1 MYIGGFLK
9 SLFTPRK
16 LPSALFFL
24 ANQVLVFVV
33 FRLIGEVC
41 GAQTPSNV
49 GWIGIVLNLIAMFA
63 MLSPFGEAVVRF
75 REKAKP
81 LSTKYAYSL
90 RIFNQAVETARKV
103 NPLLPKGINLYEMDS
118 PSLNAAATGHHTVI
132 ATTAMLELVESGKM
146 SEGMFKAVISHELG
160 HISHSDTSL
169 TLGIVVS
176 SGLLQLVLCAYVFVM
191 NFFTRFIAL
200 FSLVAAA
207 VFNIVFCR
215 SVTFLFDCWNK
226 LGIILNNATSRK
238 DEFAAD
244 NFAGKCGYANE
255 LCAFLSAI
263 DPSVTRSSGLSVL
276 AETHPATVDR
286 ISALRRDFA

>member
-24 ANQVLVFVV
+24 ANQFLVFWV
-33 FRLIGEVC
+33 FVWLGEVF
-41 GAQTPSNV
+41 GAQNPTGV
-49 GWIGIVLNLIAMFA
+49 GWVGLVLNLVAMLA

-75 REKAKP
+75 RENAKP
-81 LSTKYAYSL
+81 LSEKYSYA
-90 RIFNQAVETARKV
+90 RQIFHIAVERARKV
-103 NPLLPKGINLYEMDS
+103 NPRLPKDIQLYQMQN
-118 PSLNAAATGHHTVI
+118 PTLNAAATGHHTVI
-132 ATTAMLELVESGKM
+132 ATTALLDLVESGRM
-146 SEGMFKAVISHELG
+146 SAGMFAAVISHELG

-176 SGLLQLVLCAYVFVM
+176 GGLLQLVLCGYVFVM
-191 NFFTRFIAL
+191 HCFTRFIAL
-200 FSLVAAA
+200 FSLVAAM
-207 VFNIVFCR
+207 VFNVVFCR

-226 LGIILNNATSRK
+226 LGVILNNATSRK

-244 NFAGKCGYANE
+244 NFAGQCGYAEE
-255 LCAFLSAI
+255 LCEFLTGL
-263 DPSVTRSSGLSVL
+263 DPSGTRSSGLSVL

-286 ISALRRDFA
+286 VAALHKDFA